1 MSFNGEIYNH
11 VELRDSLNTA
21 AQHPDWRGSSDTE
34 TFLAAIEHWGVER
47 ALERSV
53 GMFAFA
59 LWDRHDRS
67 LTLARDRIGEKPLY
81 YGWQSGRFF
90 FASELKALRTHPD
103 FEANIDRE
111 ALRGYF
117 DLGFIAAPQSIY
129 RGIKKLVP
137 GSYLTLDAGYRN
149 ELPTPTSYWSLDAF
163 IARGD
168 AAASSSPADAV
179 NEVEDALT
187 RSIEMQRIADVPL
200 GAFLSGGIDS
210 STVVAL
216 MQKAASRP
224 VKTFT
229 IGFSE
234 AQFDESSIARDVA
247 DRLGTDHT
255 ELQVTPVE
263 CMEAI
268 PRLPVAYDEP
278 FGDSSAIPML
288 LVSELASRS
297 VTVSLSGDGGDELFA
312 GYTRYGKVADIWA
325 RTGRLPRLAKKL
337 SANGLSLMAGV
348 APRDFARRMQRFA
361 SLLGAENVVE
371 CYDAY
376 LRQRVGRRP
385 LVLGANDPVAATPL
399 PGLLLDDRKA
409 LETMMYVDT
418 LRYLPDDILTKV
430 DRAAMHVSLETR
442 VPMLD
447 PRVVELAWSIAPRA
461 VGHRPAKWILRQI
474 LARYVPEPLFDR
486 PKMGFGVPV
495 GTWIR
500 GPLREW
506 AESLLDPQVVRD
518 QGLLDEKQ
526 VSEDWRLHLANAKGS
541 HDRIWHVLMLQAWCA
556 ENHEAPE
563 RVQPS

>member
-11 VELRDSLNTA
+11 VELRDSLNSTA
-21 AQHPDWRGSSDTE
+21 EHINWRGSSDTE
-34 TFLAAIEHWGVER
+34 TFLAAIELWGVER

-59 LWDRHDRS
+59 LWDRRDRS

-81 YGWQSGRFF
+81 YGWQSGCFF
-90 FASELKALRTHPD
+90 FASELKALRAHPD
-103 FEANIDRE
+103 FETNINRD

-117 DLGFIAAPQSIY
+117 DMGFIAAPQSIY
-129 RGIKKLVP
+129 RGIKKLTP
-137 GSYLTLDAGYRN
+137 GTYLTLDARHRN
-149 ELPTPTSYWSLDAF
+149 ELPTPTSYWSLDAV
-163 IARGD
+163 IAKGD
-168 AAASSSPADAV
+168 ATPRSTADAV
-179 NEVEDALT
+179 DEVEDALT
-187 RSIEMQRIADVPL
+187 RSIEIQRIADVPL

-278 FGDSSAIPML
+278 FGDSSAIPTL
-288 LVSELASRS
+288 LVSELASRA

-325 RTGRLPRLAKKL
+325 RMGRLPGLVKKL
-337 SANGLSLMAGV
+337 STNGLSLMAGV
-348 APRDFARRMQRFA
+348 APRDSARRMQRIA
-361 SLLGAENVVE
+361 SLLDASNVVE

-385 LVLGANDPVAATPL
+385 LVLGASDPRCATPL
-399 PGLLLDDRKA
+399 PGHRLDNRKA

-447 PRVVELAWSIAPRA
+447 PRVVELAWSIAPRT

-474 LARYVPEPLFDR
+474 LARYVPESLFER

-506 AESLLDPQVVRD
+506 AESLLDPRVVRD

-526 VSEDWRLHLANAKGS
+526 VTEEWRQHLANAKGS
-541 HDRIWHVLMLQAWCA
+541 HDRIWHVLMLQAWYA
-556 ENHEAPE
+556 ENHGASA

>member
-11 VELRDSLNTA
+11 VELRESLSSA
-21 AQHPDWRGSSDTE
+21 AQQLRWRGSSDTE
-34 TFLAAIEHWGVER
+34 AFLAAIEHWGVER
-47 ALERSV
+47 ALQRSV

-59 LWDRHDRS
+59 LWDRRDRS
-67 LTLARDRIGEKPLY
+67 LILARDRIGEKPLY
-81 YGWQSGRFF
+81 YGWQSGCFV
-90 FASELKALRTHPD
+90 FASELKALRVHPD
-103 FEANIDRE
+103 FEASIDRD

-117 DLGFIAAPQSIY
+117 DTGFIKTPLSIY
-129 RGIKKLVP
+129 RGIRKLVP
-137 GSYLTLDAGYRN
+137 GTYLKLDARHRN
-149 ELPTPTSYWSLDAF
+149 ELPTPTSYWSLDEV
-163 IARGD
+163 IAKGD
-168 AAASSSPADAV
+168 AAAARSPADTV
-179 NEVEDALT
+179 DEVEDALM
-187 RSIEMQRIADVPL
+187 RSVEMQRIADVPL

-255 ELQVTPVE
+255 ELKVTPAE

-288 LVSELASRS
+288 LVAELASQN

-312 GYTRYGKVADIWA
+312 GYTRYGKVADIWTRA
-325 RTGRLPRLAKKL
+325 ARLPGIVKKL
-337 SANGLSLMAGV
+337 SASGLSLMSGV
-348 APRDFARRMQRFA
+348 APQAAARRMQRIG
-361 SLLGAENVVE
+361 SLLGAENIVE

-376 LRQRVGRRP
+376 LHQRVGRRP
-385 LVLGANDPVAATPL
+385 LVLGANQPPGATSV
-399 PGLLLDDRKA
+399 PGHLLDDKKT

-447 PRVVELAWSIAPRA
+447 PRVVELAWSNAPTMETQ
-461 VGHRPAKWILRQI
+461 RPAKWILRQI
-474 LARYVPEPLFDR
+474 LARYVPESLFDR
-486 PKMGFGVPV
+486 PKMGFGIPV
-495 GTWIR
+495 GAWIR
-500 GPLREW
+500 GPLRDW
-506 AESLLDPQVVRD
+506 AESLLDPQVVRA

-526 VSEDWRLHLANAKGS
+526 VTEEWRLHLANAKGS
-541 HDRIWHVLMLQAWCA
+541 HDRIWHVLMLQAWYA
-556 ENHEAPE
+556 ENHEAPA
-563 RVQPS
+563 RAQLS